1 MVWTCVEERCWL
13 YWEKDAEDGAARR
26 EEKRRFMEMVREDMK
41 VVGVTDE
48 DTEDGKRWKWMIHC
62 GDPPTGTATR
72 RRRRS
77 HFRRLLVKLKP
88 EVRNL

>member
-13 YWEKDAEDGAARR
+13 YWEKDAEDGAARP